1 MLPQMLTLWWL
12 TGEESIGQRGISR
25 RVLPIGAEVFPY
37 DWHQPHTC

>member
-1 MLPQMLTLWWL
+1 MLPQMLTL
-12 TGEESIGQRGISR
+12 ESIGQRGISR